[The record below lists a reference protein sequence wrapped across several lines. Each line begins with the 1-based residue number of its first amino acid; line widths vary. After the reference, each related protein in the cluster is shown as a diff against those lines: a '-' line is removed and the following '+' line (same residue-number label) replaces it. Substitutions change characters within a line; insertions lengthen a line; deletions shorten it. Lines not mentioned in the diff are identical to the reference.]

1 MKRLMLSAA
10 VITAFALSLGARTA
24 RADSGADNP
33 ECLGMACGAPQE
45 GGAVSL
51 WDSVLGWLGLE

>member
-10 VITAFALSLGARTA
+10 VITAFALSLGAHPA
-24 RADSGADNP
+24 RADGTDNP
-33 ECLGMACGAPQE
+33 ECLGSSCGAPHE

-51 WDSVLGWLGLE
+51 WDSVLSWLGLE